1 MPWGIGD
8 VRLRGDIRGYEPGEY
23 SVFYE
28 QASGAVTVYHRPS
41 ATMVFWVIDPRLSPW
56 YERGAP
62 LRSALHHWAAGQGM
76 HFVHAGAVGVDGRG
90 VLLAGASGS
99 GKSTT
104 ALACLDA
111 GLQYAGDDYVI
122 LTPEDAPRVHCL
134 YSTAK
139 LDAPS
144 LERLPGLAAAVADFR
159 RGEEQKA
166 VIDVHGHRPGLVV
179 DSLAIDAVVIP
190 SVGARRAATAPP
202 GEVLARPARHRTDD
216 AAPAPGGRRSPGWRR
231 WRTSSAASRPSS
243 SSSAAT

>member
-8 VRLRGDIRGYEPGEY
+8 VRLRGDIRGYDPGEY

-28 QASGAVTVYHRPS
+28 QASGAVTIYHRPS
-41 ATMVFWVIDPRLSPW
+41 ATMAFWVIDPRLSPW

-76 HFVHAGAVGVDGRG
+76 HFVHAGAIGVDGRG
-90 VLLAGASGS
+90 VLLAGAGGS

-111 GLQYAGDDYVI
+111 GLQYAGDDYDVI
-122 LTPEDAPRVHCL
+122 LTHEDAPRVHCL

-190 SVGARRAATAPP
+190 SVGA
-202 GEVLARPARHRTDD
+202 GEQPRLRPAKSSHALRAIAPTTLLQLPGA
-216 AAPAPGGRRSPGWRR
+216 AAPRMAAMADLVRSV
-231 WRTSSAASRPSS
+231 RPYS